1 MDRSQPPDAF
11 SKTLESKPQHSHIS
25 QIKKQYTQDNESA
38 EGGSTVNRLSRV
50 FETNQF
56 LDKQPKPI
64 PPSKPPSLSK
74 PSVSIKIS
82 PRPPPPPP
90 SPPLPPPPPPQQQSQ
105 QSPPQQQPEIDQTH
119 LAFKDIR
126 ARFQQDNA
134 LPIRNQQASLLY
146 TFCFRDKLIICII
159 FRLNTEHPYH

>member
-11 SKTLESKPQHSHIS
+11 SKTLESKPRHSHIS
-25 QIKKQYTQDNESA
+25 QIKQQHTQDNESA

-74 PSVSIKIS
+74 PYASIKTS
-82 PRPPPPPP
+82 PRPPPPP
-90 SPPLPPPPPPQQQSQ
+90 
-105 QSPPQQQPEIDQTH
+105 SPPQQPQPQPQPEIDQTH

-126 ARFQQDNA
+126 ARFQQDNT
-134 LPIRNQQASLLY
+134 LPIRNQQASLLCI
-146 TFCFRDKLIICII
+146 FCFRDKFNNMHYI
-159 FRLNTEHPYH
+159 

>member
-11 SKTLESKPQHSHIS
+11 SKTLESKPRHSYIS
-25 QIKKQYTQDNESA
+25 QIKQQYTQDNEST

-74 PSVSIKIS
+74 PSISIKTS

-90 SPPLPPPPPPQQQSQ
+90 
-105 QSPPQQQPEIDQTH
+105 QQPEIDQTH

-134 LPIRNQQASLLY
+134 LPVRNQQASLLY
-146 TFCFRDKLIICII
+146 TFCFRDKLTICII

>member
-11 SKTLESKPQHSHIS
+11 SKTLESKPRHSHIS
-25 QIKKQYTQDNESA
+25 QIKQQYTQDNESA

-82 PRPPPPPP
+82 PRPPPQQ
-90 SPPLPPPPPPQQQSQ
+90 QQQSQ
-105 QSPPQQQPEIDQTH
+105 QSPPPQQPEIDQTH